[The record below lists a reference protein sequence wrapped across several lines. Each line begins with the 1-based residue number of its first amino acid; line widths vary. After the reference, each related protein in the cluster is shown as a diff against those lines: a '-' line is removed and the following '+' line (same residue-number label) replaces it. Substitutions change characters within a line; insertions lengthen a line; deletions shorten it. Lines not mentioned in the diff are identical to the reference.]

1 MHARAFPGVELRQ
14 PFNSKTERICW
25 HKALRAALAGN
36 TLGPEEAKVL
46 IYARETGAVDNTAS
60 AFSPVSIPWLASQ
73 CASPWRKLDHP
84 RRMRA

>member
-25 HKALRAALAGN
+25 HKALRAAPAGN

-46 IYARETGAVDNTAS
+46 IYARETGAVDNTACRD
-60 AFSPVSIPWLASQ
+60 FSGLDTLAGIPMRITLA
-73 CASPWRKLDHP
+73 KT
-84 RRMRA
+84 